1 MSEYGI
7 LRVAKLKQVGN
18 VGGSLGHITREIVPP
33 NADPERL
40 AENTLE
46 GGETTSELMKAFR
59 ERLPNKVRKNAVHA
73 LEVVVTASPEKMA
86 EMSRQEQD
94 AFFED
99 SKKFIGDHF
108 GGAKN
113 IFASAIHRDEKTPHM
128 HVLLVPINEQ
138 GKLSANTYMK
148 NRETLRKLQD
158 DFGDK
163 VIKSHGLKRG
173 IRGSRT
179 KHISPQKWAGM
190 QEAKEKELREK
201 QKYHHQ
207 EVEGGWAKKLAARTN
222 NVFYGKTETDEQHW
236 ERVIET
242 ALVKDAENRNLAQNN
257 KNMVDSVQRANEFL
271 EANRELL
278 KLPKEELEE
287 VRQKAKEKNKA
298 REKAKAQERANK
310 RAKSKPSKG
319 IGR

>member
-7 LRVAKLKQVGN
+7 LRVAKLKQIGN

-33 NADPERL
+33 NADPERR

-59 ERLPNKVRKNAVHA
+59 ERLPDKVRKNAVHA
-73 LEVVVTASPEKMA
+73 LEVVITASPEKMA

-163 VIKSHGLKRG
+163 VIKRHGLKRG
-173 IRGSRT
+173 VRGSRT

-201 QKYHHQ
+201 QQYHHQ
-207 EVEGGWAKKLAARTN
+207 KVEGGLFRKLAAKTN
-222 NVFYGKTETDEQHW
+222 NVLYAKTETDEEQF
-236 ERVIET
+236 ERIIET
-242 ALVKDAENRNLAQNN
+242 ALVKDAENRNLAQAN
-257 KNMVDSVQRANEFL
+257 KNMISSIQRANDFL

-278 KLPKEELEE
+278 RLPKEELEE
-287 VRQKAKEKNKA
+287 L
-298 REKAKAQERANK
+298 REKATERNKQERKNNRSQKK
-310 RAKSKPSKG
+310 RRKG
-319 IGR
+319 FDMGS